1 MCVCFSFRLGPTQE
15 LCSKIGKKVRP
26 FEGLTCKLI
35 PSHGL
40 ILIYNKFPVRQVC
53 ELFLS
58 VIWDTSP
65 GFVTHDN
72 GLFI

>member
-1 MCVCFSFRLGPTQE
+1 MCVCFSFRLGPTQK
-15 LCSKIGKKVRP
+15 LCSKIRKKVRP

-40 ILIYNKFPVRQVC
+40 ILIYNKFPVGQVH

-58 VIWDTSP
+58 MI
-65 GFVTHDN
+65 
-72 GLFI
+72 

>member
-40 ILIYNKFPVRQVC
+40 IVIYNKFPVRQVC

-58 VIWDTSP
+58 MI
-65 GFVTHDN
+65 
-72 GLFI
+72 